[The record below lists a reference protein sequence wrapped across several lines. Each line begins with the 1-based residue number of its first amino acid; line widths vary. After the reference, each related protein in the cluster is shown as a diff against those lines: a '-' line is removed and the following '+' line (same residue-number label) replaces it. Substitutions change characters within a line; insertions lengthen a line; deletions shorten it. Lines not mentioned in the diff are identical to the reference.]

1 VRPSRFPGHGTTAID
16 RQRSAIPRRVGEHR
30 EGWQPPPRKDKD
42 AMSTTLETAP
52 ITPTTSTRGGA
63 LRYYRLAVLVLGL
76 ALAAMIA
83 ATVYLAVHTTP
94 TATPYGQTTASDVCF
109 RPAVPC

>member
-1 VRPSRFPGHGTTAID
+1 
-16 RQRSAIPRRVGEHR
+16 
-30 EGWQPPPRKDKD
+30 
-42 AMSTTLETAP
+42 MSTTLETAP

>member
-1 VRPSRFPGHGTTAID
+1 
-16 RQRSAIPRRVGEHR
+16 
-30 EGWQPPPRKDKD
+30 
-42 AMSTTLETAP
+42 MSTTLETAP
-52 ITPTTSTRGGA
+52 TPTTSTRAGA

-83 ATVYLAVHTTP
+83 ATVYLAVRSNPAADQSTIPSTSFDSS
-94 TATPYGQTTASDVCF
+94 QVDQCF

>member
-1 VRPSRFPGHGTTAID
+1 MRSSRSPGYATTA
-16 RQRSAIPRRVGEHR
+16 QPPRDGVGEHR
-30 EGWQPPPRKDKD
+30 EGWQRPTRKDKD
-42 AMSTTLETAP
+42 AMSTMLEPAP
-52 ITPTTSTRGGA
+52 TPTTSTRGGA
-63 LRYYRLAVLVLGL
+63 LRYYRLALLVLGL

-94 TATPYGQTTASDVCF
+94 TATPSGQTIASDVCF

>member
-1 VRPSRFPGHGTTAID
+1 
-16 RQRSAIPRRVGEHR
+16 
-30 EGWQPPPRKDKD
+30 
-42 AMSTTLETAP
+42 MSTTLETVP
-52 ITPTTSTRGGA
+52 TTTTSTRGGA
-63 LRYYRLAVLVLGL
+63 LRYYRLALLVLGL

-94 TATPYGQTTASDVCF
+94 AATPSGPTTVSDVCF